1 MRLLWEMLVK
11 YKIILIHLFFK
22 VIIHREQFNYS
33 YNERRVQGSVHSFY
47 FDFLITFLIS
57 E

>member
-33 YNERRVQGSVHSFY
+33 YNERKGTGERSF
-47 FDFLITFLIS
+47 FLF
-57 E
+57 